1 MGDAGN
7 MINTEQISEY
17 EAKTIAKSILNGL
30 GTFFGNPENRE
41 RFEEWKK
48 RRDEGK

>member
-1 MGDAGN
+1 

-17 EAKTIAKSILNGL
+17 EAKTLAKSIANGL
-30 GTFFGNPENRE
+30 DGFFAKPENRE